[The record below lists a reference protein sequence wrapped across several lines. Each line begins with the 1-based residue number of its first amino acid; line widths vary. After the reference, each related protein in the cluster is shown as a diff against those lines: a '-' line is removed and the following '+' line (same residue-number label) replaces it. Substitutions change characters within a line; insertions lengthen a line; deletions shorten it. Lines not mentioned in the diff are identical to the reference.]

1 MPKEHATGYSHGEYV
16 KGLPMTYPR
25 HHLDAAQAEY
35 HSARQHLGSDA
46 EYLRKH
52 PDHRSWATGTR
63 DRFDEAEK
71 KLIAETAKHTGKSLR
86 AVQLEFKERGNKAH
100 AAADTIKKAYKKHK
114 TSKAG
119 RRPTRSRKTRSTR
132 RR

>member
-1 MPKEHATGYSHGEYV
+1 MPKEHATGYSHGEHV
-16 KGLPMTYPR
+16 KGLPKTYPR
-25 HHLDAAQAEY
+25 HPLDAAQAEY

-71 KLIAETAKHTGKSLR
+71 ELIKATAKHTGKSLR

-119 RRPTRSRKTRSTR
+119 RRLRRGTRSTR

>member
-1 MPKEHATGYSHGEYV
+1 MPSKHATGYSHGEYV
-16 KGLPMTYPR
+16 RIEPSYPR
-25 HHLDAAQAEY
+25 HPLDAAQAEY

-46 EYLRKH
+46 EYLRKN
-52 PDHRSWATGTR
+52 PSHRSWATGTR

-71 KLIAETAKHTGKSLR
+71 NLIGETAKHTGKSLR
-86 AVQLEFKERGNKAH
+86 AVKLEFKERENKAH

-114 TSKAG
+114 TSKGG
-119 RRPTRSRKTRSTR
+119 RRTRRHRKSRSTR

>member
-1 MPKEHATGYSHGEYV
+1 MPSKHATGYSHGEHV
-16 KGLPMTYPR
+16 KGLPKTYPR
-25 HHLDAAQAEY
+25 HPLDAAQAEY

-71 KLIAETAKHTGKSLR
+71 ELIKATAKHTGKSLR

-119 RRPTRSRKTRSTR
+119 RRRGTRRRSTR